1 MLAISLTLHL
11 RAVVVERCPPSWW
24 WKGAHLAVR
33 GDDEEGALQLVV
45 DRHDRRIVVKL
56 AAVVGRRED
65 RHELAAREEA
75 VAALHHLVRA
85 HDEVHVHHVQK
96 VVHDVLAEEI
106 AHAAVAF
113 QKALYVVLRVGPQQ
127 VAQDAAVRHIAG
139 ALNVDHG
146 RHRRQVG
153 AQPAVHTDDL
163 LADHAAHR
171 HRVEHV
177 REGLEEPYV
186 VAPLHV
192 VEEAVGLINRRALV
206 VAAEQKEVLRV
217 DNLVTVL
224 QNDGLDAVLAA
235 VHVVSEEEIVRVG
248 GEPALLVDAQ
258 QVVVLPM
265 GVATDAHRRP
275 DLQQHRL
282 LHEDLAHRVQH
293 RADLFLFDEDLSLD
307 TVIFDSEHLL
317 YQRLHHRNGAGTTHG
332 NESGEGG
339 GGGCYKMG
347 DSKMRVGSGVLQK
360 ALRFLLLFL
369 ILFFL
374 FVASLNGGENKQKEK
389 NAFIIFFYF

>member
-1 MLAISLTLHL
+1 MSLHFHFNYLLFFPFCLFVFYYYQTLL
-11 RAVVVERCPPSWW
+11 SRSA
-24 WKGAHLAVR
+24 R
-33 GDDEEGALQLVV
+33 GDDSEGALQLVV
-45 DRHDRRIVVKL
+45 DRHDACVVVEL

-65 RHELAAREEA
+65 RHELAVGKEA
-75 VAALHHLVRA
+75 IAALHHLVRA
-85 HDEVHVHHVQK
+85 HDEVHVHHVQE

-106 AHAAVAF
+106 AHAAVAL
-113 QKALYVVLRVGPQQ
+113 QKALHLRLWIGPQQ
-127 VAQDAAVRHIAG
+127 VAHDTAVRHIAG
-139 ALNVDHG
+139 ALQLVHG
-146 RHRRQVG
+146 RHVHEVG

-177 REGLEEPYV
+177 REGLEELRVIPS
-186 VAPLHV
+186 LHV
-192 VEEAVGLINRRALV
+192 VEKAVETVNTRALV
-206 VAAEQKEVLRV
+206 VAAEQEEVLRV

-265 GVATDAHRRP
+265 GVATDAHRRL

-293 RADLFLFDEDLSLD
+293 GTHIVLLEQ
-307 TVIFDSEHLL
+307 HLPCCVDVANREQL
-317 YQRLHHRNGAGTTHG
+317 VDQRLHKRR
-332 NESGEGG
+332 
-339 GGGCYKMG
+339 
-347 DSKMRVGSGVLQK
+347 DSCHTKEREREK
-360 ALRFLLLFL
+360 
-369 ILFFL
+369 
-374 FVASLNGGENKQKEK
+374 KTQKEEEEK
-389 NAFIIFFYF
+389 KV